1 MIGEATTPRESHQLA
16 RPRAAFDQAVS
27 YPQEFKKFLH
37 LAGLKMSARFLRA
50 GVMSGARRTADGR
63 DAAGAAIAAGRRRRN
78 RRSLRGASPNAPR
91 GRRSLHAA
99 GIMN

>member
-1 MIGEATTPRESHQLA
+1 MIGEATTPRESHQPA

-50 GVMSGARRTADGR
+50 SVMSGARRMVAMR
-63 DAAGAAIAAGRRRRN
+63 
-78 RRSLRGASPNAPR
+78 R
-91 GRRSLHAA
+91 GRRSPPEGGGEIARHFAALHPPRRA
-99 GIMN
+99 GDARFTRRES